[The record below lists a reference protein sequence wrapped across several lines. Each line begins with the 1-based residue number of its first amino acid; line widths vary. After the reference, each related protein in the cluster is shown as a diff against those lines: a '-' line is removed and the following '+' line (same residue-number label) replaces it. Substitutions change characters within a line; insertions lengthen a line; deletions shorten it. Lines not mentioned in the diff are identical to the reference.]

1 LVETAAGDAR
11 RTARRIEGAAAV
23 TFMEAPMACERAEG
37 CGGQKQLEESMSI
50 LGLRNSGARHR
61 GATRARR
68 ARREDDTARASI
80 ATKYRAESPG
90 GVSRRAG
97 EDRGVPAWLFARV

>member
-37 CGGQKQLEESMSI
+37 WRRSETVGGVHVDFGIEEFWRATPRSYACASRTTR
-50 LGLRNSGARHR
+50 GRYGAREHR
-61 GATRARR
+61 DEVPRR
-68 ARREDDTARASI
+68 I
-80 ATKYRAESPG
+80 AG
-90 GVSRRAG
+90 GRSRRAG